1 MQFNTCFYR
10 YHYSKPYTSL
20 ALGRHL
26 FLKEKRGMRSG
37 KRTLRALGHSQNRRK
52 VLLVVF
58 VVYQEAPKNDHKKLN
73 NISLSVLATAG
84 KYGRMD

>member
-1 MQFNTCFYR
+1 
-10 YHYSKPYTSL
+10 
-20 ALGRHL
+20 
-26 FLKEKRGMRSG
+26 MRSG
-37 KRTLRALGHSQNRRK
+37 IRRR

-58 VVYQEAPKNDHKKLN
+58 VVYQEALKNDHKKLN